1 MSSEQLSSKDDQVK
15 TKSPSMR
22 VLELALDLFDYYT
35 TSTGEPVAVRKSGSN
50 IALAFNGRGLTLRNV
65 LAEEVLKKQGWM
77 LTDKAFKEASA
88 LLSAEAARNPRD
100 VALRIGKHEDRWYID
115 LGNSS
120 EEVIEVSDQGWSVV
134 KTSPIPFMRTAL
146 TRPMDKPVVGGNVED
161 VFKFFNIPL
170 HLQDLFVGVLV
181 ASIFENIPHPVIQF
195 DGEQGSGKSFAGQL
209 FTELLDPSSIPR
221 RKPPKDIETWTTT
234 AQGSYVIGID
244 NVATIS
250 SFFSDALCRAVT
262 GEGNVERELFTNG
275 GLFISK
281 FRRII
286 LINGI
291 RITGIQDDLADRLIR
306 FKLPVIPDSERRT
319 EGAILEDWESLRPG
333 IYGAILDIVSKVM
346 SILPELQMTEM
357 PRMADF
363 SRILAAMDLALGTDA
378 LTQYLDEVEFSAVSS
393 VSEDPIISAIKD
405 ALKGE
410 PFSGSSKVLL
420 ERIHTS
426 FPKNDIPSGFPA
438 SPKALSDYLGK
449 VCPTL
454 RKAGWKAE
462 DAGDKNHQNVT
473 IWKLEAPVS

>member
-1 MSSEQLSSKDDQVK
+1 MSSGQLSNKDDEVK

-22 VLELALDLFDYYT
+22 VLELALDLFDFYT

-50 IALAFNGRGLTLRNV
+50 IALSFNGRGLTLRNV
-65 LAEEVLKKQGWM
+65 LAEEVLKNQGWM

-115 LGNSS
+115 LGSLS

-134 KTSPIPFMRTAL
+134 RTSPIPFMRTGL
-146 TRPMDKPVVGGNVED
+146 TRPMEKPVKGGHVED

-170 HLQDLFVGVLV
+170 HLRDLFIGVLV

-209 FTELLDPSSIPR
+209 FTELLDPSTIPR

-250 SFFSDALCRAVT
+250 SFLSDALCRAVT

-306 FKLPVIPDSERRT
+306 FKLPVIPDPERRT
-319 EGAILEDWESLRPG
+319 EEAILEDWADLRPG
-333 IYGAILDIVSKVM
+333 IYGAILDIVSNVM
-346 SILPELQMTEM
+346 TILPTLQMTEM

-363 SRILAAMDLALGTDA
+363 SRILAAMDIALGTDA
-378 LTQYLDEVEFSAVSS
+378 LSQYLDEVHFSAVSS
-393 VSEDPIISAIKD
+393 VSEDPIVSTIKE
-405 ALKGE
+405 ALRGE
-410 PFSGSSKVLL
+410 PFAGSSKVLL
-420 ERIHTS
+420 ERINS
-426 FPKNDIPSGFPA
+426 SIPKNDIPSGFPGSA
-438 SPKALSDYLGK
+438 KALSNYLGK

-454 RKAGWKAE
+454 RKAGWKAD
-462 DAGDKNHQNVT
+462 DAGNSNHENVT
-473 IWKLEAPVS
+473 IWMLEAPAH

>member
-15 TKSPSMR
+15 SKSPSMR

-50 IALAFNGRGLTLRNV
+50 VALAFNGRGLTLRNV
-65 LAEEVLKKQGWM
+65 LAEEVLKNQGWM

-100 VALRIGKHEDRWYID
+100 VALRIGKHEERWYID
-115 LGNSS
+115 LGSSS

-146 TRPMDKPVVGGNVED
+146 TRPMDKPVVGGHVED
-161 VFKFFNIPL
+161 VFKFVNIPL

-346 SILPELQMTEM
+346 TILPELQMTEM

-378 LTQYLDEVEFSAVSS
+378 LSQYLDEVQFSAVSS
-393 VSEDPIISAIKD
+393 VSEDPIVSTIKE
-405 ALKGE
+405 ALRGD
-410 PFSGSSKVLL
+410 PFAGSSKVLL
-420 ERIHTS
+420 ERINS
-426 FPKNDIPSGFPA
+426 SIPKHDIPSGFPDSA
-438 SPKALSDYLGK
+438 KALSNYLGK

-462 DAGDKNHQNVT
+462 DAGNKNHENVT